1 MFSTIVKI
9 VTDVALTAADLKS
22 LELNNTKVQSADERA
37 KRQEQRKM
45 ISNVR
50 NVSYL
55 LRRISR

>member
-1 MFSTIVKI
+1 MFSTIIKV
-9 VTDVALTAADLKS
+9 VTDITLTMADLKS

-45 ISNVR
+45 ILNVR

-55 LRRISR
+55 LRRISL